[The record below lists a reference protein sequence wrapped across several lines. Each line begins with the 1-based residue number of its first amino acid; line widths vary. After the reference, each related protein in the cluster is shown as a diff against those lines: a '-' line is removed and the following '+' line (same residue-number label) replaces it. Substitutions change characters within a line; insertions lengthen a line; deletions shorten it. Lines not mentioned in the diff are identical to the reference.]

1 MTQHIK
7 RLERTPELPNESMK
21 KEVALIAKN
30 FQPKLAI
37 NKKLL
42 KPLIDCSPNRFSLEV
57 FLEI

>member
-37 NKKLL
+37 SKKTLKTTDRLL
-42 KPLIDCSPNRFSLEV
+42 S
-57 FLEI
+57 